1 VRKEQT
7 MKKQTQKKL
16 VLSTQTLRNL
26 DPDSLVLV
34 DGGKTTFVTCTCPK
48 TARCTNDPLCL

>member
-1 VRKEQT
+1 

-26 DPDSLVLV
+26 DPDSLILV

-48 TARCTNDPLCL
+48 TTLCTNEPICTL